1 MKTLNYPSWPYWQKM
16 LGQYR
21 REAFLSGVCVLVSAL
36 TNVFYPWLLKYLFD
50 LIIKKAEFKSLLAA
64 AIFLAALYLMRGIFE
79 YGKVYWL
86 ELLAR
91 KIAAYLREKLF
102 CHIQRLSLKYYEKRH
117 TGEIMSRI
125 TSDIGAIEDGV
136 ANELKELSASS
147 LNVIG
152 AYIFMVFI
160 YWPLALFSLFVAILI
175 ICGLRFLRVKVRRLV
190 NEVQDKKAHLSA
202 ILAENISGIQLIK
215 AYSSEGYEVNRFG
228 AVNDAVL
235 KMSLSEIKLNTF
247 VVVLMAFLAG
257 LSLVFVLAFGGMEVI
272 KERLT
277 LGMLLAFV
285 LYMQMINNHTHKAI
299 RGYVSLQKISV
310 AGKRIFDVLS
320 EDVESDSS
328 GISASMPL
336 IKGDV
341 EFKSVDFSYDKNSCW
356 ALQDISF
363 TVKAGESVALVGLN
377 GSGKSTIIKLL
388 FRFYEPDKGTIYIDG
403 HNIKQFSHSSLRRQM
418 AIVLQE
424 NILFSGSISD
434 NIAFGDSKPIN
445 ESIIE
450 AAKLAN
456 ANDFILKL
464 PNGYDTY
471 VGERGV
477 KLSGGQRQLIG
488 IARAIYRNPRII
500 VLDEAFSH
508 VDVTS
513 KALIQE
519 GLQNA
524 IKEKT
529 VFIIAHNLS
538 TIINSSKIIVIDN
551 GRVVGVGSH
560 EELMQT
566 NIAYKN
572 LYQNQL

>member
-21 REAFLSGVCVLVSAL
+21 REAFLSGVCVLASAL

-50 LIIKKAEFKSLLAA
+50 LIVKKEEFQSLLAI
-64 AIFLAALYLMRGIFE
+64 AIFLAVLYLIRGIFE

-125 TSDIGAIEDGV
+125 TSDIGAIENGI
-136 ANELKELSASS
+136 ANDLKELSASS

-175 ICGLRFLRVKVRRLV
+175 IFSLRFLRVKVRRLV

-215 AYSSEGYEVNRFG
+215 AYSSEGYEVNRFS

-257 LSLVFVLAFGGMEVI
+257 LSLVFVLVFGGMEVI

-277 LGMLLAFV
+277 LGMLLAFL

-299 RGYVSLQKISV
+299 RGYISLQKISV

-320 EDVESDSS
+320 EDAESDNS
-328 GISASMPL
+328 GIAVSLPL
-336 IKGDV
+336 VKGDV
-341 EFKSVDFSYDKNSCW
+341 EFKGVDFSYDKNSCW
-356 ALQDISF
+356 ALKDISF
-363 TVKAGESVALVGLN
+363 AAKAGESVALVGLN

-388 FRFYEPDKGTIYIDG
+388 FRFYEPNKGAIYIDG
-403 HNIKQFSHSSLRRQM
+403 NNIKQFSYSSLRRQM

-434 NIAFGDSKPIN
+434 NIAFGDSKPTN
-445 ESIIE
+445 ERITE

-456 ANDFILKL
+456 AHDFILKL

-471 VGERGV
+471 VGERGIT
-477 KLSGGQRQLIG
+477 LSGGQRQLIG

-508 VDVTS
+508 VDVNS

-524 IKEKT
+524 IKDRT

-551 GRVVGVGSH
+551 GRVIGFGSH
-560 EELMQT
+560 DELMQT